1 MRRLVGAA
9 ALLWWAEAE
18 GARVWRGVA
27 TMRAHLSMKAQPRLP
42 TTEDLTDPRLW
53 LEEVEGEESLGWV
66 REVNANT
73 LKAIGDP
80 SSTDEY
86 RRMLDILD
94 SDEKIPYIGRVLN
107 GLYYNF
113 WQDEN
118 NVRGIW
124 RRCTPEQYREEQPA
138 WEVVLDL
145 DALGKQEDV
154 SWVWAVL
161 DEGPGV
167 RKDRVI
173 LSLSPGGSDATV
185 AREFDLDKKEFV
197 PASAGGFELPEA
209 KSQFSYKDRDTLLV
223 GGVFGEEEMTD
234 SGYPRTVREWKRGTP
249 LADAIKVYEGEQTD
263 VAASG
268 YAYLDRGEKYEI
280 RSRAITFYT
289 SSYLLKR
296 GEGSF
301 LPVAVPE
308 DAQLSTFSDQ
318 LLITLR
324 SSWLGFEAGSLLAA
338 PSGEF
343 LGSADDEARKALLTP
358 LFEPTETSSLEG
370 ASETKSESA

>member
-1 MRRLVGAA
+1 MYPSLPPRFEHKMTLSLAMRCDCYAA
-9 ALLWWAEAE
+9 
-18 GARVWRGVA
+18 
-27 TMRAHLSMKAQPRLP
+27 PRIR
-42 TTEDLTDPRLW
+42 EDLTDPRLW

-154 SWVWAVL
+154 SWVWA
-161 DEGPGV
+161 
-167 RKDRVI
+167 
-173 LSLSPGGSDATV
+173 GG
-185 AREFDLDKKEFV
+185 
-197 PASAGGFELPEA
+197 
-209 KSQFSYKDRDTLLV
+209 
-223 GGVFGEEEMTD
+223 
-234 SGYPRTVREWKRGTP
+234 
-249 LADAIKVYEGEQTD
+249 
-263 VAASG
+263 
-268 YAYLDRGEKYEI
+268 
-280 RSRAITFYT
+280 
-289 SSYLLKR
+289 
-296 GEGSF
+296 
-301 LPVAVPE
+301 
-308 DAQLSTFSDQ
+308 
-318 LLITLR
+318 
-324 SSWLGFEAGSLLAA
+324 
-338 PSGEF
+338 
-343 LGSADDEARKALLTP
+343 
-358 LFEPTETSSLEG
+358 ETSLRRPPFH
-370 ASETKSESA
+370 TL